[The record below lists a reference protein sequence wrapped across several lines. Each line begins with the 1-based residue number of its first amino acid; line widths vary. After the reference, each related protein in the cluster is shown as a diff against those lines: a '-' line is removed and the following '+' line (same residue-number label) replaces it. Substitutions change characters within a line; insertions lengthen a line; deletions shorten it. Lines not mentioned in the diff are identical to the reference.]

1 MPLAWTTILI
11 IAFLLPGVFIFIG
24 ININERYSKEIVR
37 SGAVG
42 EVGLAI
48 FLAVIIH
55 IAANLIAWPL
65 GIHAASFITP
75 IIEAADSDHHTAFK
89 AAFDS
94 LPACLIY
101 LIITAL
107 MGLGIG
113 WLVGY
118 GILHGPLRFLATHR
132 WVYDVIKNNSS
143 ASGFVTAYVMTKT
156 VIKDRVVMYK
166 GKLGEFYL
174 TLDGKFAYLNLENAS
189 KFSMTTEDA
198 ALPTSDQLPLFAHQA
213 TEVVGPWNYLKIDG
227 DNIAN
232 VVFDRTP
239 FVIATKEGEERLK
252 RGLELNKLYQ
262 QRKLEKRREAI
273 AELDRQISQLQ
284 KEIEGTR
291 RKN

>member
-1 MPLAWTTILI
+1 MSLAWTTILI

-24 ININERYSKEIVR
+24 INTNERYSKEIVR

-48 FLAVIIH
+48 FFAVIIH
-55 IAANLIAWPL
+55 IIANSIAWL
-65 GIHAASFITP
+65 FGIHAATYITP
-75 IIEAADSDHHTAFK
+75 ILEAADSEQHTAFK
-89 AAFDS
+89 AAYNI

-101 LIITAL
+101 LIVTAL

-118 GILHGPLRFLATHR
+118 GILHGPLRSLATHR
-132 WVYDVIKNNSS
+132 WVYEVIKNNSS

-174 TLDGKFAYLNLENAS
+174 TLDGKFAYINLENAS
-189 KFSMTTEDA
+189 KFSMTADEA
-198 ALPTSDQLPLFAHQA
+198 ALPTTEQLPLFEHQA
-213 TEVVGPWNYLKIDG
+213 TELARTWNYLKIDG

-232 VVFDRTP
+232 VVFDRSP

-252 RGLELNKLYQ
+252 RGLELSNLYQ
-262 QRKLEKRREAI
+262 WRQIEKRREVAV
-273 AELDRQISQLQ
+273 ELDRRI
-284 KEIEGTR
+284 KELEEEMKNIR
-291 RKN
+291 RK